1 MATKPAMIGILLDVS
16 GSMKTAY
23 SLDRSTDASV
33 ERTHAI
39 LTSVMNIV
47 RREVDH
53 YNRRESV
60 FACAFG
66 LSKYSDTCDLIT
78 LLEDFEDPSDQKKKL
93 IHLASQHNA
102 PHAEHWIENHLTE
115 TESRFLYNALCSDKK
130 QILKLIELLPRS
142 ETTCAANL
150 IGHVPLVGGAWRAG
164 EDYLADRSEAYKFAQ
179 ELIGRRMMQELRPRP
194 VKVVCHLMDKLL
206 QSRKSSSDVHDRI
219 EELLK
224 PIKPYIFGGTPM
236 CRALNDAEKIFKQA
250 TETGTESQNVLFLL
264 SDGHAADGDPH
275 PIGTQLQGLNVKI
288 ATCFLTSDDIKNPK
302 RLLYEAGPDWPDGD
316 GRRVLFEMSSSM
328 PNTHTPVSYLI
339 DAGWELPLS
348 GESRLF
354 IQANSLDVVDE
365 FCKTVVAQ
373 MTRHCDAIIDLIGK
387 VNLATYIGQAN
398 AAFRPY
404 DQGNEGTCYA
414 HAIAAVFHLAMNRI
428 VGREG
433 GIPQFEE
440 IRDRLIKEYGK
451 YGANTETVLSKV
463 CPEYRLHFKKIDET
477 GARKAINERRPVVC
491 RFSWDHKQIEKFVA
505 YYDTTPKGILLK
517 SDVQLQE
524 AGLTGFLFNISRFLP
539 FIGPRYGGHAVV
551 LTTCHPDCL
560 RFMNSWGPDFAD
572 GGFFRVKDQAVLD
585 NTTFYD
591 VYWNESDL
599 TESEKKAYEENCAKK
614 LKEYA
619 HDLPSIQE
627 VPYKCPKCEKTSNVA
642 EFLGDISK
650 AQCPECKQTFK
661 PTNTEMLQSLYARAN
676 DL

>member
-16 GSMKTAY
+16 GSMEAAY

-39 LTSVMNIV
+39 LTSIMNIV

-93 IHLASQHNA
+93 IDLADQHNA

-115 TESRFLYNALCSDKK
+115 TESRFLFNALRSDYKK
-130 QILKLIELLPRS
+130 QIPKLIDLLPRPTATRA
-142 ETTCAANL
+142 TTAIQSVFL
-150 IGHVPLVGGAWRAG
+150 IGDLWKAG
-164 EDYLADRSEAYKFAQ
+164 EDYLTDRSEAYKFAQ
-179 ELIGRRMMQELRPRP
+179 ELIGRRMRQELRPRP

-224 PIKPYIFGGTPM
+224 PIKPYIYGGTPM
-236 CRALNDAEKIFKQA
+236 CRALNDAEKIFKRA
-250 TETGTESQNVLFLL
+250 TGTGTESQNVLFLL
-264 SDGHAADGDPH
+264 SDGYASDGNPH
-275 PIGTQLQGLNVKI
+275 SISTQLQGLNVKI
-288 ATCFLTSDDIKNPK
+288 ATCFLTSDDIENPK
-302 RLLYEAGPDWPDGD
+302 RLLYEADPKWPDRD

-451 YGANTETVLSKV
+451 YGANTEKVLSKV

-517 SDVQLQE
+517 SHVQLQ
-524 AGLTGFLFNISRFLP
+524 
-539 FIGPRYGGHAVV
+539 GPRNRGHAVV
-551 LTTCHPDCL
+551 LTGCHPDCL
-560 RFMNSWGPDFAD
+560 RLMNSWGPDFAD

-614 LKEYA
+614 VKEYA
-619 HDLPSIQE
+619 HSFPSIQK
-627 VPYKCPKCEKTSNVA
+627 VPYRCPECGETSKVG

-650 AQCPECKQTFK
+650 AQCPKCNQTFR
-661 PTNTEMLQSLYARAN
+661 PTNKELLQSLYARAN